1 MSRNSDI
8 GIALL
13 VGVAVGAGLGI
24 LLAPEKGSKTR
35 EKLKGGFDEAKQ
47 KVKDKYE
54 TVSADLK
61 DRISKINPEQAYD
74 DIVTN
79 LTGKSEDVIKFMEDK
94 LARLKQEAAK
104 YQ

>member
-24 LLAPEKGSKTR
+24 LLAPDKGSKTR
-35 EKLKGGFDEAKQ
+35 EKLKEGFGEAKQ

-54 TVSADLK
+54 EVKEKVANID
-61 DRISKINPEQAYD
+61 PEQAYD
-74 DIVTN
+74 DLVSNIS
-79 LTGKSEDVIKFMEDK
+79 GKSEDVIKFMEEK

>member
-24 LLAPEKGSKTR
+24 LLAPDKGSKTR
-35 EKLKGGFDEAKQ
+35 EKIKEGLGEAKQ
-47 KVKDKYE
+47 KVKDKYDE
-54 TVSADLK
+54 VKEKVSN
-61 DRISKINPEQAYD
+61 INPEQAYD
-74 DIVTN
+74 DLVSNIS
-79 LTGKSEDVIKFMEDK
+79 GKSEDVIKFMEDK

>member
-1 MSRNSDI
+1 MSRKSDI

-24 LLAPEKGSKTR
+24 LLAPDKGSKTR
-35 EKLKGGFDEAKQ
+35 EKIKEGLGEAKQ
-47 KVKDKYE
+47 KVKDKYDE
-54 TVSADLK
+54 VKEKVSN
-61 DRISKINPEQAYD
+61 INPEQAYD
-74 DIVTN
+74 DLVSNIS
-79 LTGKSEDVIKFMEDK
+79 GKSEDVIKFMEDK

>member
-1 MSRNSDI
+1 MSKNSDI

-35 EKLKGGFDEAKQ
+35 EKLKEGFDEAKQ

-54 TVSADLK
+54 TVSSEIK
-61 DRISKINPEQAYD
+61 DRISNINPEQAYD
-74 DIVTN
+74 DIVNN
-79 LTGKSEDVIKFMEDK
+79 LTGKSEDVIKFMEEK